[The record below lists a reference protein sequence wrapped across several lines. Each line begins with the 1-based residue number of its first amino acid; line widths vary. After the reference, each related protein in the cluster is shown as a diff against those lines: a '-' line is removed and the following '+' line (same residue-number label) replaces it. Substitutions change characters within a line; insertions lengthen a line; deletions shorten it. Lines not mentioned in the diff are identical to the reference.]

1 MKLRLADMFSD
12 HMVLRHSRLNPVWG
26 EAPAGSAVTLRLGD
40 AQAACLADA
49 SGHWLAW
56 IDTPGP
62 GAITRLTVR
71 GDDESLT
78 LEDVACGEV
87 WLAGG
92 QSNME
97 QPLMCMEG
105 GAPWADGAPQANV
118 RLKAIPR
125 RCMAE
130 PAAGWHFYP
139 TESQDAPWAPATRD
153 SAAKFSAIGYVF
165 GAKLAQRLGMPVGV
179 IECNWG
185 GTRIECWL
193 PTEEVMA
200 HADTRRSLEAYLAL
214 RESLGP
220 EARAAFER
228 YQRTVRQAMTLEPD
242 FVDHNLADPLNFL
255 HVDKTIAFTPA
266 GAVGDPQMPGALFD
280 FMVSRVAPY
289 GLSGVLWYQGEANG
303 LADEAPNYGA
313 LFARLLDAWR
323 AAWRDPAL
331 PFLTCQLAPFQTSL
345 YWRAADWPCLR
356 AQQQLCADRLAH
368 VSMAVLLD
376 VGMPRNI
383 HPLYKEPV
391 AERLCRLA
399 LEDVYGVPAQAHA
412 PRPAACTLESGG
424 VLLRFSGP
432 VALRPGDVPLLATAA
447 GPRPCAITQPE
458 PCALLLA
465 APPDMQPLGA
475 SYAQADW
482 LTPALFGENG
492 LPVAPF
498 EVRL

>member
-1 MKLRLADMFSD
+1 MKLRLADIFSD

-26 EAPAGSAVTLRLGD
+26 EAPAGSTVTLRLGA
-40 AQAACLADA
+40 AQASCLADA
-49 SGHWLAW
+49 AGRWMAW

-62 GAITRLTVR
+62 GEITRLTVR
-71 GDDESLT
+71 CGKDVLI

-105 GAPWADGAPQANV
+105 GAPWADSAPQADV

-125 RCMAE
+125 RCMSE

-139 TESQDAPWAPATRD
+139 TESLDAPWAHATRD

-165 GAKLAQRLGMPVGV
+165 GAKLAQRLGMPVGM

-193 PTEEVMA
+193 PTAEVMA
-200 HADTRRSLEAYLAL
+200 HEDTRRSLEAYLAL
-214 RESLGP
+214 RENLGS
-220 EARAAFER
+220 EALAAFQR
-228 YQRTVRQAMTLEPD
+228 YQHTVRQAMTLEPD

-255 HVDKTIAFTPA
+255 KVDKTIAFVPA
-266 GAVGDPQMPGALFD
+266 GALGDPQMPGALFD
-280 FMVSRVAPY
+280 HMVARVAPF

-303 LADEAPNYGA
+303 AVDEAPHYGA
-313 LFARLLDAWR
+313 LFGRLLDAWR
-323 AAWRDPAL
+323 KAWRDPSL
-331 PFLTCQLAPFQTSL
+331 PFLTCQLATFQTSM
-345 YWRAADWPCLR
+345 YWGETDWPGLR

-376 VGMPRNI
+376 VGMARNI

-391 AERLCRLA
+391 ADRLYRLA
-399 LEDVYGVPAQAHA
+399 LEDVYGIPVQAHA
-412 PRPAACTLESGG
+412 PRPVACTLQPGG
-424 VLLRFSGP
+424 VLLCFDGP
-432 VALRPGDVPLLATAA
+432 VALRPGDAPLLLTGD
-447 GPRPCAITQPE
+447 GPISCAITQPE
-458 PCALLLA
+458 RRALLLA
-465 APPDMQPLGA
+465 SPPGLQPAGI

-482 LTPALFGENG
+482 LIPALYGENG

-498 EVRL
+498 VMCL